1 MSAGRRAAGDLGA
14 GFRRLWLATWVS
26 STGDGMVVV
35 VLPLA
40 AALVTRDP
48 ILVAGLTTAARLP
61 WLLLSLLTGAF
72 ADRLDRRRLMVGA
85 DACRL
90 AVTGATGAAV
100 LAGAAN
106 IWVLYACAFL
116 LGLFETLHVNCAQGL
131 LPALVPSGSLLPA
144 NARLSS
150 AQIAA
155 AQFAGPPIGVGLFGA
170 APALPFLANAVT
182 FAASGALVA
191 GIPSPPPAPAQTTR
205 IRDDIIEGVRFVRG
219 HAAIRRLVEIVAFVN
234 FFYFAAAS
242 LLVLYNEEILG
253 GGNASFTAMSVG
265 AAAGTVASRFLVAPV
280 SRRLGDSRTIAVS
293 IWTWA
298 ATITGLAVAPNPAF
312 AVAMFTVLGVGN
324 GLWISLTTT
333 IRQRLTPARML
344 GRGNAVFRTVS
355 WGVVPFGAALGGVIA
370 RFAGLRAPFIVAAVA
385 TLLCAV
391 FSRRLLRPVTELG
404 ATSAPR

>member
-1 MSAGRRAAGDLGA
+1 MRAGRRPAGDLGN

-72 ADRLDRRRLMVGA
+72 ADRLDRRKLMVGA

-90 AVTGATGAAV
+90 AVAGATGAAL
-100 LAGAAN
+100 LAGSAS
-106 IWVLYACAFL
+106 IWALYACAFL
-116 LGLFETLHVNCAQGL
+116 LGLFETLHVNSAQGL
-131 LPALVPSGSLLPA
+131 LPALVPAGSLLPA

-155 AQFAGPPIGVGLFGA
+155 AQFAGPPIGVALFGA
-170 APALPFLANAVT
+170 APALPFLANAAT

-191 GIPSPPPAPAQTTR
+191 GIPSPPRVPARTTR
-205 IRDDIIEGVRFVRG
+205 IRDDILEGVRFVRG

-242 LLVLYNEEILG
+242 LLVLYNEEVLG

-298 ATITGLAVAPNPAF
+298 VTICGLAVAPNPA
-312 AVAMFTVLGVGN
+312 VAIVMFTVLGTGN

-333 IRQRLTPARML
+333 MRQRLTPERML

-355 WGVVPFGAALGGVIA
+355 WGVVPFGAVFGGMLA
-370 RFAGLRAPFIVAAVA
+370 RIGGLRMPFVVAAVA
-385 TLLCAV
+385 TLLCAA
-391 FSRRLLRPVTELG
+391 FSRRLLKPVTELG
-404 ATSAPR
+404 PGAAAV